1 MYQLGLA
8 SNMQILT
15 WPARKGLGGWV
26 NSQHHQRK
34 CCAGLIFLA
43 GFSGGIF
50 IYIYIY
56 IYIYM
61 LHYAKIKEPSL
72 GPRELWLYILSYTY
86 SRMSRSRSE
95 RYQYAMFH

>member
-43 GFSGGIF
+43 GVSGG
-50 IYIYIY
+50 IYIYICTC
-56 IYIYM
+56 
-61 LHYAKIKEPSL
+61 
-72 GPRELWLYILSYTY
+72 YTTRRLKSPVLVQESSGY
-86 SRMSRSRSE
+86 TS
-95 RYQYAMFH
+95 FHIHTQEFHLISIV